1 MRVRPALHAWRAGAI
16 GVLLA
21 ATPGIVRA
29 QQTRMNI
36 TGWPLTMATTTGAD
50 FEAGA
55 VSLGT
60 TSITVDARTN
70 MPPGSPRTTT
80 VAVSCLPACPRTGTL
95 PLAGLQWRRDDQVSW
110 TTLTTT
116 NVVIEQRQILFNG
129 TNDPWSRTL
138 QWRYVLN
145 WLTNPP
151 TAATQFRI
159 QFSLTVT
166 AP

>member
-1 MRVRPALHAWRAGAI
+1 MRVRPALHVWRAGAI

-21 ATPGIVRA
+21 TAPALVRA

-36 TGWPLTMATTTGAD
+36 TGWPITRTTTTGAD

-55 VSLGT
+55 IALGS
-60 TSITVDARTN
+60 TSVTVDARTN
-70 MPPGSPRTTT
+70 GPPLSPRTTT
-80 VAVSCLPACPRTGTL
+80 VAVSCVPACPRTGTL
-95 PLAGLQWRRDDQVSW
+95 SLAGLQWRRDDQVGW

-116 NVVIEQRQILFNG
+116 DVVVEQRQVFFNG
-129 TNDPWSRTL
+129 ANDPWTRTIE
-138 QWRYVLN
+138 WRYVLN

-159 QFSLTVT
+159 RFRLTVT